1 MLQNNVGTTL
11 VTVVPTNV
19 AVIAVD
25 VANVRSGPTID
36 ASVIAQ
42 VKYGTELPILGQ
54 DKDWYK
60 VKLPD
65 GKEGWVAAGWIVG
78 SARSG

>member
-1 MLQNNVGTTL
+1 M
-11 VTVVPTNV
+11 TVVPTNV

-25 VANVRSGPTID
+25 LANVRSGPTID

-54 DKDWYK
+54 EKDWYK
-60 VKLPD
+60 IKLPD
-65 GKEGWVAAGWIVG
+65 GREGYVAAGWIVG
-78 SARSG
+78 TGTGG